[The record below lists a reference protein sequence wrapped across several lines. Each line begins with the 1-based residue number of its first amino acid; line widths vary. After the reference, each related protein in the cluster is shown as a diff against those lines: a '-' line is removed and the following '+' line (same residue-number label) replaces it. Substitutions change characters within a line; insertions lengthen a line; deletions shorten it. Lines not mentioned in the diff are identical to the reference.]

1 FWREGD
7 GMTEAEFLD
16 ALAEDLT
23 QSIEHLG
30 AENICAFIAE
40 PIQGAGGVIA
50 APAGYHRRMQD
61 ICRAND
67 IKYVADEVVTAFG
80 RLGHF
85 FASEAVFDTTPDIIC
100 TAKGL
105 TSGYQPMSAT
115 IVTDEIHD
123 VISGPGGMFLHGMT
137 YSGHPAASAA
147 ALTNIAIMERE
158 QIPERVRTTGAYFEK
173 LMRGLMDIEMVGEVR
188 GSHFMIGIEFVMDR
202 ATKASHPPEA
212 EVGLKVARACQ
223 KRGLIARPLGN
234 VLILSPTLIMDEPMI
249 DEIEAILR
257 DAIEEV
263 AAGL

>member
-1 FWREGD
+1 MD
-7 GMTEAEFLD
+7 EAEFLD

-23 QSIEHLG
+23 GSIERIG
-30 AENICAFIAE
+30 AENICAFVAE

-50 APAGYHRRMQD
+50 APQGYHKRMQD

-85 FASEAVFDTTPDIIC
+85 FASEAVFDTQPDIIN

-115 IVTDEIHD
+115 LISDEIYD

-137 YSGHPAASAA
+137 YSGHPAAAAA

-158 QIPERVRTTGAYFEK
+158 GIPERVRRTGAYFEAK
-173 LMRGLMDIEMVGEVR
+173 LRGLADLELVGEVR
-188 GSHFMIGIEFVMDR
+188 GSHFMMGIEFVKDR
-202 ATKASHPPEA
+202 ARKESYAPEA
-212 EVGLKVARACQ
+212 AVGLKVARACQ

-234 VLILSPTLIMDEPMI
+234 VLILSPTLIMDEAMI
-249 DEIEAILR
+249 DEIEGILREAIL
-257 DAIEEV
+257 ETM
-263 AAGL
+263 AGL